1 MILIYSATLGLKF
14 QGKFSTLFDCFAGDS
29 STPVPASTFVKT
41 CGVTT
46 TRKLGNR
53 GRQDHENTT
62 FIHKNGDVPLLQRTI
77 KTPNETIQREIQP

>member
-1 MILIYSATLGLKF
+1 MILIHSATLRIKF

-62 FIHKNGDVPLLQRTI
+62 LIQNGDAHLPEGTI
-77 KTPNETIQREIQP
+77 ETPTIQQKVLS